1 MTPTSKRCRL
11 DCARGAP
18 LAPPDHHAY
27 CAPSAPMSLPIHS
40 PLATARPTTLTQAVA
55 QARHPRNRATAQLEP
70 HREELRRLA
79 QAGESAESL
88 VGGLRLIG
96 IEIGRET
103 MRRWLQ
109 RELGRR
115 PTKRSRRQKP
125 VRGSRIGAIST
136 PTNPVAAG
144 PVLASLAPADASP
157 ASPVTTVAPH
167 PGPRSGGAN
176 DPVPQGTRFIRPG
189 ETPLEAWRRRQA
201 EAGAAMSRQEKGVA
215 TPPA

>member
-1 MTPTSKRCRL
+1 
-11 DCARGAP
+11 
-18 LAPPDHHAY
+18 
-27 CAPSAPMSLPIHS
+27 MSLPIHS
-40 PLATARPTTLTQAVA
+40 LLATARPTTLTQAVA

-70 HREELRRLA
+70 HREELLRLA

-103 MRRWLQ
+103 IRRWLQ

-115 PTKRSRRQKP
+115 PAKRSRRQKP

-136 PTNPVAAG
+136 PTNPAAAG
-144 PVLASLAPADASP
+144 PVLAPVPTGERVADTPVSP
-157 ASPVTTVAPH
+157 ETRTAPH
-167 PGPRSGGAN
+167 SGPRPGGAN
-176 DPVPQGTRFIRPG
+176 DPVPHGTRFIRPG
-189 ETPLEAWRRRQA
+189 ETPLEAWGRRQA
-201 EAGAAMSRQEKGVA
+201 EAGAVIHPASTATESGQEKGVA

>member
-1 MTPTSKRCRL
+1 
-11 DCARGAP
+11 
-18 LAPPDHHAY
+18 
-27 CAPSAPMSLPIHS
+27 MSLPIHS
-40 PLATARPTTLTQAVA
+40 PLATVRPTTLTQAVT
-55 QARHPRNRATAQLEP
+55 QARHPRNHATAQLEP

-79 QAGESAESL
+79 EAGESAESL

-96 IEIGRET
+96 IEVGRET

-115 PTKRSRRQKP
+115 PAKRSRQQKP

-136 PTNPVAAG
+136 PTNPIVPM
-144 PVLASLAPADASP
+144 PVLDPLAPAERVHDSP
-157 ASPVTTVAPH
+157 AALATTTAPH
-167 PGPRSGGAN
+167 PGPRPGGAN

-201 EAGAAMSRQEKGVA
+201 AAVA
-215 TPPA
+215 ATHNTSAATESG